1 MTNEELVRAA
11 LEKVGGKSNVLTATN
26 CMTRLRVRVK
36 DDAKIDDEGL
46 KAIEG
51 VMGIV
56 HDRTGYVEIV
66 VGPGK
71 CRKCADICRDMG
83 IPADA
88 AASTANDWQT
98 NKAAVKAGQ
107 KQSKVKELFKT
118 FGDIFIPLI
127 PGVVASGLCAGINS
141 LIGQVVP
148 NYADIP
154 ALALISTLLGLMNT
168 CFLGYLTAWVG
179 YRAAE
184 KFGGTPILGGML
196 GMITGLE
203 GINKISSILGLFNE
217 TVPLDSIL
225 RAGRGGVLAVVL
237 GAWCLVKIERW
248 VRKWMPESLD
258 IVFTPLITM
267 ILCLVPYILI
277 IMPATGYVSTALCW
291 VVEKLCMSESL
302 IVRIIAGYVST
313 ALFLPMVAM
322 GMHHGLVALYSVQL
336 ESFGYVTLYPALAMA
351 GAGARDIIGSTKKT
365 YDN

>member
-148 NYADIP
+148 NYADIRSGGHQQDLFHSGSLQRGCAAGFHP
-154 ALALISTLLGLMNT
+154 A
-168 CFLGYLTAWVG
+168 C
-179 YRAAE
+179 R
-184 KFGGTPILGGML
+184 PRR
-196 GMITGLE
+196 
-203 GINKISSILGLFNE
+203 
-217 TVPLDSIL
+217 
-225 RAGRGGVLAVVL
+225 RAGRCAGRMVPCQDRALGAQVDARISGHRVHPADHHDPLPRALYPGHHARYRLCFHRAVL
-237 GAWCLVKIERW
+237 G
-248 VRKWMPESLD
+248 
-258 IVFTPLITM
+258 
-267 ILCLVPYILI
+267 
-277 IMPATGYVSTALCW
+277 G
-291 VVEKLCMSESL
+291 
-302 IVRIIAGYVST
+302 
-313 ALFLPMVAM
+313 
-322 GMHHGLVALYSVQL
+322 
-336 ESFGYVTLYPALAMA
+336 
-351 GAGARDIIGSTKKT
+351 
-365 YDN
+365 

>member
-1 MTNEELVRAA
+1 M
-11 LEKVGGKSNVLTATN
+11 
-26 CMTRLRVRVK
+26 
-36 DDAKIDDEGL
+36 
-46 KAIEG
+46 
-51 VMGIV
+51 
-56 HDRTGYVEIV
+56 
-66 VGPGK
+66 P
-71 CRKCADICRDMG
+71 
-83 IPADA
+83 P
-88 AASTANDWQT
+88 
-98 NKAAVKAGQ
+98 
-107 KQSKVKELFKT
+107 
-118 FGDIFIPLI
+118 
-127 PGVVASGLCAGINS
+127 SGLCAGINS

-217 TVPLDSIL
+217 AVPLDSIL

-291 VVEKLCMSESL
+291 VVEKLCMSDIL

-351 GAGARDIIGSTKKT
+351 GAGQVGAAVAIYFKAKKCGNTRLKNVITGALPAGLLGIGGQALHQCRSGCWFRRCLRHGHAGGC
-365 YDN
+365 YCLGPLRSAGSVRHDRRPSRCGCFCWLLRSGSGHLLHHGLYCDQRNGLC

>member
-51 VMGIV
+51 VM
-56 HDRTGYVEIV
+56 EIV

-141 LIGQVVP
+141 LIGQVEP
-148 NYADIP
+148 N
-154 ALALISTLLGLMNT
+154 
-168 CFLGYLTAWVG
+168 
-179 YRAAE
+179 
-184 KFGGTPILGGML
+184 
-196 GMITGLE
+196 
-203 GINKISSILGLFNE
+203 
-217 TVPLDSIL
+217 
-225 RAGRGGVLAVVL
+225 
-237 GAWCLVKIERW
+237 
-248 VRKWMPESLD
+248 
-258 IVFTPLITM
+258 
-267 ILCLVPYILI
+267 
-277 IMPATGYVSTALCW
+277 
-291 VVEKLCMSESL
+291 
-302 IVRIIAGYVST
+302 
-313 ALFLPMVAM
+313 
-322 GMHHGLVALYSVQL
+322 
-336 ESFGYVTLYPALAMA
+336 
-351 GAGARDIIGSTKKT
+351 
-365 YDN
+365 

>member
-36 DDAKIDDEGL
+36 EDAKIDDEGL

-56 HDRTGYVEIV
+56 HDRAGYVEIV

-179 YRAAE
+179 FCILLMIFHWCHYMQFPLKSLVVVVIYVISYRSNQRASVI
-184 KFGGTPILGGML
+184 KT
-196 GMITGLE
+196 
-203 GINKISSILGLFNE
+203 LF
-217 TVPLDSIL
+217 
-225 RAGRGGVLAVVL
+225 
-237 GAWCLVKIERW
+237 
-248 VRKWMPESLD
+248 
-258 IVFTPLITM
+258 
-267 ILCLVPYILI
+267 I
-277 IMPATGYVSTALCW
+277 IH
-291 VVEKLCMSESL
+291 
-302 IVRIIAGYVST
+302 
-313 ALFLPMVAM
+313 F
-322 GMHHGLVALYSVQL
+322 
-336 ESFGYVTLYPALAMA
+336 SF
-351 GAGARDIIGSTKKT
+351 
-365 YDN
+365 